1 MNGGSAYK
9 DRLDSLLKR
18 YVGSEGKV
26 DYQSLEEETVE
37 DYVRWLEGFDPGNLK
52 TRNEK
57 LAFWINAYNM
67 LTIYG
72 VLRQLRRN
80 PDFAR
85 RGNKSWF
92 QRFRF
97 FWWTKYKIGG
107 RKYSLYQIEN
117 KILRKEFSEPRIH
130 FALNCGSQS
139 CPLLKDGLYSA
150 EYLDEELDMAATI
163 FIRSPQGA
171 RLDRENKTLHLSS
184 IFKWYKEDF
193 EKSSG
198 SVLKFVKRYLQE
210 EDRKFIEENLSE
222 IKMSYQEYDW
232 GLNIRS

>member
-52 TRNEK
+52 TREEK

-72 VLRQLRRN
+72 VLRQLRKN
-80 PDFAR
+80 LDFAR

-97 FWWTKYKIGG
+97 FWGTKYKIEVGSTACT
-107 RKYSLYQIEN
+107 R
-117 KILRKEFSEPRIH
+117 LR
-130 FALNCGSQS
+130 
-139 CPLLKDGLYSA
+139 
-150 EYLDEELDMAATI
+150 T
-163 FIRSPQGA
+163 RS
-171 RLDRENKTLHLSS
+171 
-184 IFKWYKEDF
+184 
-193 EKSSG
+193 
-198 SVLKFVKRYLQE
+198 
-210 EDRKFIEENLSE
+210 
-222 IKMSYQEYDW
+222 
-232 GLNIRS
+232 